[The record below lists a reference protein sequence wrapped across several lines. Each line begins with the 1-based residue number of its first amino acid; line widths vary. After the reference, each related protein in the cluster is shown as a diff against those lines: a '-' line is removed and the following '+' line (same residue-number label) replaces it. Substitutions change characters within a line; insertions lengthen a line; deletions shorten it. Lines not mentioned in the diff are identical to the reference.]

1 MGIEMAKTSQKTAA
15 SSRKRTAKADR
26 EPIYLITGG
35 AGFLGLH
42 VARKFA
48 AHGAKKL
55 VLVDIAPFHEHE
67 YPEGCIFVQGD
78 VRDVELMD
86 RLLAEYEPEVVV
98 HGAAALPLWK
108 PEEIY
113 DINVRGTL
121 NVLTAAERAHKP
133 RVVFISS
140 TAVYGVPD
148 KHPLYEDD
156 PMIGV
161 GPYGESKIEAENLC
175 VAFRDRGLVVPI
187 IRPKTFI
194 GIERLGVFQILY
206 DWIESGK
213 RIPIIGGGKN
223 RYQLLEVE
231 DLAEAIWLA
240 STVAAEAANDTFN
253 IGATDFDTVEHDLGA
268 ACSYAGTGARVL
280 ATPAAPIK
288 LALRTFERMG
298 LSPLYEWVY
307 GTADK
312 DSFVSVDRAR
322 EKLGWEPQYSNA
334 DALIRSYQW
343 YIDNKHQIQQGTGV
357 THRIAWDQ
365 GILRVFKAFL

>member
-1 MGIEMAKTSQKTAA
+1 MGDPSAA
-15 SSRKRTAKADR
+15 SQT
-26 EPIYLITGG
+26 YLITGG

-48 AHGAKKL
+48 AHGAQKL
-55 VLVDIAPFHEHE
+55 VLLDIAPFHKDE
-67 YPEGCIFVQGD
+67 YPADICEFVQGD
-78 VRDVELMD
+78 IRDVQLMD
-86 RLLAEYEPEVVV
+86 RLLAADAFDAIV

-108 PEEIY
+108 PEDIY
-113 DINVRGTL
+113 DVNLRGTL
-121 NVLTAAERAHKP
+121 TVLEAAQRAHNTP

-148 KHPLYEDD
+148 KHPLDETD
-156 PMIGV
+156 PMVGV
-161 GPYGESKIEAENLC
+161 GPYGITKIEAERLC
-175 VAFRDRGLVVPI
+175 ETYRERGLCVPI

-213 RIPIIGGGKN
+213 RIPIIGAGHN

-240 STVAAEAANDTFN
+240 ASLPAERANDTFN
-253 IGATDFDTVEHDLGA
+253 IGAIDFSTVQEDVGA
-268 ACSYAGTGARVL
+268 VCAYAGTGARVL
-280 ATPAAPIK
+280 ATPAKPIK
-288 LALRTFERMG
+288 AALRAFERAG

-312 DSFVSVDRAR
+312 DSFVSVERAR
-322 EKLGWEPQYSNA
+322 EQLGWQPQYSNA

-365 GILRVFKAFL
+365 GILRVFKAFM

>member
-1 MGIEMAKTSQKTAA
+1 MAKATQKTATPT
-15 SSRKRTAKADR
+15 RAKKDK
-26 EPIYLITGG
+26 PKTFLITGA

-48 AHGAKKL
+48 SKANHKL
-55 VLVDIAPFHEHE
+55 VLLDIAPYHEDE
-67 YPEGCIFVQGD
+67 YPEGCVFVDGD

-86 RLLAEYEPEVVV
+86 ALLASHKPDVIV

-108 PEEIY
+108 PHDIY

-121 NVLTAAERAHKP
+121 NVLTAAERAGIK

-148 KHPLYEDD
+148 KHPLFEDD

-161 GPYGESKIEAENLC
+161 GPYGETKIEGELLC
-175 VAFRDRGLVVPI
+175 ETFRKHGLIVPI

-194 GIERLGVFQILY
+194 GVERLGVFQILY
-206 DWIESGK
+206 DWIENGK
-213 RIPIIGGGKN
+213 RIPIIGDGNN

-231 DLAEAIWLA
+231 DLAESIWLA
-240 STVAAEAANDTFN
+240 SSLDDDAVNDTFN
-253 IGATDFDTVEHDLGA
+253 IGATDFNTVREDVGA
-268 ACSYAGTGARVL
+268 VCAYAGTGASPL
-280 ATPAAPIK
+280 GTPAAPIK
-288 LALRTFERMG
+288 AALRAFERVG

-312 DSFVSVDRAR
+312 DSFVSVDKAR
-322 EKLGWEPQYSNA
+322 EQLGWQPQYSNA

-343 YIDNKHQIQQGTGV
+343 YIDNKHHIQQGTGV

>member
-1 MGIEMAKTSQKTAA
+1 MSEKPQRTQTKQPP
-15 SSRKRTAKADR
+15 RKK
-26 EPIYLITGG
+26 EPTYLITGG

-48 AHGAKKL
+48 EKGPCRL
-55 VLVDIAPFHEHE
+55 VLLDIDTFHERE
-67 YPEGCIFVQGD
+67 YPEGSLFVTGD
-78 VRDVELMD
+78 VRDVSLVDEL
-86 RLLAEYEPEVVV
+86 LTEYKPDAIV

-108 PEEIY
+108 PSEIY

-121 NVLTAAERAHKP
+121 NVLTAAERRKVK

-148 KHPLYEDD
+148 KHPLDEDD
-156 PMIGV
+156 PMVGV
-161 GPYGESKIEAENLC
+161 GPYGETKIEGEHLC
-175 VAFRDRGLVVPI
+175 ETFRDHGLVVPI

-213 RIPIIGGGKN
+213 KIPVIGDGTN

-240 STVAAEAANDTFN
+240 TTLPAAQANDTFN
-253 IGATDFDTVEHDLGA
+253 IGATEFGTVNADVGA
-268 ACSYAGTGARVL
+268 VCAYAGTGARPMG
-280 ATPAAPIK
+280 TPASAVK
-288 LALRTFERMG
+288 AALKTFERLG

-312 DSFVSVDRAR
+312 DSFVSVDKAR
-322 EKLGWEPQYSNA
+322 EKLGWQPRYSNA
-334 DALIRSYQW
+334 DALIRSYKW
-343 YIDNKHQIQQGTGV
+343 YIDNKTTIQQGTGV

-365 GILRVFKAFL
+365 GILKVFKAFL

>member
-1 MGIEMAKTSQKTAA
+1 MAKAAKKTTSKT
-15 SSRKRTAKADR
+15 TKADSSK
-26 EPIYLITGG
+26 ESTPTYLITGG

-42 VARKFA
+42 IARRFA
-48 AHGAKKL
+48 SKGECKL
-55 VLVDIAPFHEHE
+55 ILLDIAEFYESE
-67 YPEGCIFVQGD
+67 YPEGCTFITGD

-86 RLLAEYEPEVVV
+86 QILAEYKPSVIV

-108 PEEIY
+108 PHEIY

-121 NVLTAAERAHKP
+121 NVLTAAERAGIK

-148 KHPLYEDD
+148 HHPLYEDD
-156 PMIGV
+156 EVIGV
-161 GPYGESKIEAENLC
+161 GPYGITKIEGEKLC
-175 VAFRDRGLVVPI
+175 ETFRSHGMIVPI

-194 GIERLGVFQILY
+194 GVERLGVFQILY

-213 RIPIIGGGKN
+213 HIPIIGDGSN

-231 DLAEAIWLA
+231 DLAESIWLVTTLA
-240 STVAAEAANDTFN
+240 DDVVNDTFN
-253 IGATDFDTVEHDLGA
+253 IGATEFSTVREDVNA
-268 ACSYAGTGARVL
+268 VCNYAQTGAR
-280 ATPAAPIK
+280 AMGTPAGPIK
-288 LALRTFERMG
+288 AALRAFEKVG

-312 DSFVSVDRAR
+312 DSFVSVDKAR

-334 DALIRSYQW
+334 EALIRSYQW
-343 YIDNKHQIQQGTGV
+343 YMDNKDHIQQGTGV

-365 GILRVFKAFL
+365 GILKVFKTFL

>member
-1 MGIEMAKTSQKTAA
+1 MAEKTKKANT
-15 SSRKRTAKADR
+15 RAKS
-26 EPIYLITGG
+26 PKKKPTYLITGG

-48 AHGAKKL
+48 EKGDCRL
-55 VLVDIAPFHEHE
+55 VLLDIAPFHEKE
-67 YPEGCIFVQGD
+67 YPEDSAFVLGD
-78 VRDVELMD
+78 VRDVTLMD
-86 RLLAEYEPEVVV
+86 RLFEEYEPEAIV

-108 PEEIY
+108 PTEIY

-121 NVLTAAERAHKP
+121 NVLTSAERHGVK

-148 KHPLYEDD
+148 KHPLFEDD
-156 PMIGV
+156 PLVGV
-161 GPYGESKIEAENLC
+161 GPYGETKIEGENLC
-175 VAFRDRGLVVPI
+175 VSFREHGLCVPI

-213 RIPIIGGGKN
+213 KIPIIGNGNN

-240 STVAAEAANDTFN
+240 TTSSEDKANDTFN
-253 IGATDFDTVEHDLGA
+253 IGAIDFGTVNEDVGA
-268 ACSYAGTGARVL
+268 VCTYAGTGARPL
-280 ATPAAPIK
+280 GTPAGPLKA
-288 LALRTFERMG
+288 ALRAFERVG

-312 DSFVSVDRAR
+312 DSYVSVDKAR
-322 EKLGWEPQYSNA
+322 NELGWEPQYSNA

-343 YIDNKHQIQQGTGV
+343 YIDHKETIQQGTGV

-365 GILRVFKAFL
+365 GILKAFKAFL

>member
-1 MGIEMAKTSQKTAA
+1 MGKT
-15 SSRKRTAKADR
+15 
-26 EPIYLITGG
+26 YMITGG

-48 AHGAKKL
+48 EHGADKL
-55 VLVDIAPFHEHE
+55 VLLDIAPYHDEE
-67 YPEGCIFVQGD
+67 YPENCVLAVGD
-78 VRDVELMD
+78 VRDVKRVDALIEEHRPD
-86 RLLAEYEPEVVV
+86 VIV

-108 PEEIY
+108 PHEIY
-113 DINVRGTL
+113 DVNLRGTL
-121 NVLTAAERAHKP
+121 NILRAAERFDIE

-148 KHPLYEDD
+148 KHPLEEDD
-156 PMIGV
+156 ELVGV
-161 GPYGESKIEAENLC
+161 GPYGETKIEAEYLCEDFRERGLC
-175 VAFRDRGLVVPI
+175 VPV

-194 GIERLGVFQILY
+194 GVERLGVFQILY
-206 DWIESGK
+206 DWVESGK
-213 RIPIIGGGKN
+213 RIPIIGNGKN

-231 DLAEAIWLA
+231 DLAESIWLA
-240 STVAAEAANDTFN
+240 STLDRNIANDTFN
-253 IGATDFDTVEHDLGA
+253 IGAVDFDTVGEDVNAL
-268 ACSYAGTGARVL
+268 CEYAGTGARVL
-280 ATPAAPIK
+280 GTPAAPIK
-288 LALRTFERMG
+288 GALRAFEAAG

-312 DSFVSVDRAR
+312 DSYVSVEKAR
-322 EKLGWEPQYSNA
+322 QQLGWEPQYSNA

-343 YIDNKHQIQQGTGV
+343 YIDNKATIQQGTGV